1 MRKLILVLATLM
13 MIPNAFAGRSMELE
27 HWRAIETVKE
37 ARVEKAR
44 ADTELHN
51 AEGAKGR
58 RGENKVYP
66 SPRPPFKYTH

>member
-1 MRKLILVLATLM
+1 MRKLILAVATLM
-13 MIPNAFAGRSMELE
+13 MTTSAFAGRSMELE
-27 HWRAIETVKE
+27 HWRAIETVKKVR
-37 ARVEKAR
+37 AEKAR
-44 ADTELHN
+44 ADTELQD